1 MKAKFIFIL
10 IIGLFI
16 LYSYPS
22 NASNIL
28 RSMESE
34 FIKIISNISPS
45 IVEIS
50 ATKLLRSP
58 RGDRVSNK
66 SIGTG
71 VIYDENGNII
81 TTESVI
87 IGSKKIE
94 VSLHDGKT
102 YDAKVVGIDAGSG
115 IAVININAENLN
127 VPSIG
132 NSDKLRPGSWVIT
145 MGRSYGESSTISFG
159 IVGGFEVI
167 PNRPAYYEAIRIDAN
182 ISPGNSGGAIVDM
195 DGNLIGIISATIAEP
210 RILDFSKTF
219 PEIIKERIY
228 PLDRLGEK
236 LEVTLL
242 GHGKQNFAIPINY
255 ARKIADD
262 LIRYGKVERGWLGI
276 YIEPVEDG
284 RIKKA
289 GVESIKGIIVKQVL
303 DNSPAEEAGIVKG
316 DIIIKFNEQRVTSV
330 LELTR
335 LIANSKPGSTITLT
349 IIRGNKTQT
358 IDIEVG
364 RMPKN

>member
-1 MKAKFIFIL
+1 MKVKFIFIL

-16 LYSYPS
+16 LYNYPS

-34 FIKIISNISPS
+34 FIKIIGNISPS

-50 ATKLLRSP
+50 ATKLMRSP

-66 SIGTG
+66 NIGTG

-87 IGSKKIE
+87 AGSKKIE
-94 VSLHDGKT
+94 VSLYDGKT
-102 YDAKVVGIDAGSG
+102 YDAKVIGTDAGSG
-115 IAVININAENLN
+115 IAVIKINAENLN
-127 VPSIG
+127 VPNMG
-132 NSDKLRPGSWVIT
+132 NSDKLRSGSWVIT
-145 MGRSYGESSTISFG
+145 IGRSYGESSTISSG
-159 IVGGFEVI
+159 IVSGFEII

-182 ISPGNSGGAIVDM
+182 INPGNSGGAVVDM
-195 DGNLIGIISATIAEP
+195 DGNLIGIILATIAEP
-210 RILDFSKTF
+210 RTLDFSRTF

-228 PLDRLGEK
+228 PLDRLDEK

-262 LIRYGKVERGWLGI
+262 LIRYGKIERGWLGI

-289 GVESIKGIIVKQVL
+289 GIESVKGIIVKQVF
-303 DNSPAEEAGIVKG
+303 DNSPAEKAGIVKG

-330 LELTR
+330 LEFTR
-335 LIANSKPGSTITLT
+335 LIADSKPGSTITLT

-358 IDIEVG
+358 INIEVG